1 MDEANDTSTDI
12 MRVSKEIINEPPS
25 EEKMARL
32 VSLINELI
40 LRDFNGLVQLLYRID
55 VNEKKLKSILSNNK
69 ESDSANVIAD
79 LIIERQIQK
88 ANSRNLYRQNNSSD
102 EELW

>member
-1 MDEANDTSTDI
+1 MGEANDTTTDI
-12 MRVSKEIINEPPS
+12 MQVSKEIIDDPS
-25 EEKMARL
+25 SKEKMDRL

-40 LRDFNGLVQLLYRID
+40 LRDFNALVQLLYRID

-88 ANSRNLYRQNNSSD
+88 TNSRNFFRQKNTFD